1 MDDICNCLGK
11 PLSDWVPFDG
21 SNVWK
26 LTQVVLNLK
35 WSHLLQGPC
44 VFRLNWWPLSAPPGA
59 LYIIMHTS
67 DSFDFHSAQC
77 KCVATVALKRYCRV
91 NATKSNSC
99 KSCYS
104 LNKEVPRKNVL
115 RNKICQ
121 LKVCDDSDVLWICRN
136 APMLQCNGAR
146 CSNSTTY

>member
-1 MDDICNCLGK
+1 MDDICSCLGK
-11 PLSDWVPFDG
+11 PLSFVG

-99 KSCYS
+99 KSCYF

-115 RNKICQ
+115 RNKHANWKFVMTVMSCEYDA
-121 LKVCDDSDVLWICRN
+121 VSDLVVIPFPRRSEI
-136 APMLQCNGAR
+136 QDQ
-146 CSNSTTY
+146 